1 MKGYCFPVEWKTTT
15 CILLDRQESQQ
26 RHGRFYFHFFFFC
39 DCLSHV
45 IFKTCRGFYV
55 HQELHNSLECYSVR
69 YLVLVTVHFIILF
82 QVGSDVYL
90 CYRKS
95 LARLRSIMYPAGN
108 RVCWHFM
115 VYFAKLQFQSPLF
128 KWFCFSIFC
137 TTLPWL
143 IKDLSNKARHL
154 TQSRGN
160 RF

>member
-1 MKGYCFPVEWKTTT
+1 M
-15 CILLDRQESQQ
+15 Q
-26 RHGRFYFHFFFFC
+26 R
-39 DCLSHV
+39 
-45 IFKTCRGFYV
+45 FYV
-55 HQELHNSLECYSVR
+55 HQELHNSLECYSGR

-143 IKDLSNKARHL
+143 IKDLSNKARHV

>member
-1 MKGYCFPVEWKTTT
+1 MKGYCVPVEWKTTT

-26 RHGRFYFHFFFFC
+26 RHGRFYFHYFFFLILLDSC
-39 DCLSHV
+39 D
-45 IFKTCRGFYV
+45 IRMQKFYV
-55 HQELHNSLECYSVR
+55 HQELHNSLKCYWVR
-69 YLVLVTVHFIILF
+69 CLVLVTVHFIILF

-143 IKDLSNKARHL
+143 MKDLSNKARHL
-154 TQSRGN
+154 TQSRWN

>member
-1 MKGYCFPVEWKTTT
+1 M
-15 CILLDRQESQQ
+15 Q
-26 RHGRFYFHFFFFC
+26 R
-39 DCLSHV
+39 
-45 IFKTCRGFYV
+45 FYV
-55 HQELHNSLECYSVR
+55 HQVLHNSLECYSVR

-143 IKDLSNKARHL
+143 IKDLSNKARHVTL
-154 TQSRGN
+154 SPGETASRDKCLEL
-160 RF
+160 